1 MDLLDRSG
9 IDFETLNC
17 PVELLVNGEAG
28 AFSQELKNNDQV
40 IIRRQ
45 TLLDR

>member
-1 MDLLDRSG
+1 MDLLDRSL
-9 IDFETLNC
+9 IDFEKLNC
-17 PVELLVNGEAG
+17 PVELWVNGEAG

-45 TLLDR
+45 TPAER